1 MTGLLALMLLIQARR
16 ATRTAPDGRLVPL
29 AEQDRSAWDRELVAE
44 GHALVRRCLRG
55 GRPGSYQLQAAI
67 QAVHTDA
74 PTSARTDWHQIVALY
89 DHLLALEPNP
99 VVALNRAVAIA
110 EVRGPEEG
118 LELVDALDLGDRHL
132 FHAIRAD
139 LLRRAGRTHEA
150 ADAYA
155 EAIDRSANAAER
167 DFLRA
172 RREALL
178 PGGPS
183 P

>member
-1 MTGLLALMLLIQARR
+1 MTGLFALMLLIQARR

-55 GRPGSYQLQAAI
+55 GRPGSFQLQAAI

-74 PTSARTDWHQIVALY
+74 PTSATTDWHQIGALH

-110 EVRGPEEG
+110 YVRGPVEG
-118 LELVDALDLGDRHL
+118 L
-132 FHAIRAD
+132 
-139 LLRRAGRTHEA
+139 
-150 ADAYA
+150 
-155 EAIDRSANAAER
+155 
-167 DFLRA
+167 
-172 RREALL
+172 
-178 PGGPS
+178 
-183 P
+183 